1 MILCMNKYEYF
12 KYFILTNKVIL
23 GYTIDNNYYLGDI
36 VMSEISENRPVI
48 NNDLVETMSQRLIDE
63 RSLMSLADF
72 FKLFSDESRL
82 KILYLLT
89 MNEMCVSDIAATLG
103 MNQST
108 VSHQLKT
115 LRNSRI
121 VKYRREAKVVYYS
134 LDDDHIGQIL
144 LQGMLHVSD
153 FE

>member
-1 MILCMNKYEYF
+1 
-12 KYFILTNKVIL
+12 
-23 GYTIDNNYYLGDI
+23 
-36 VMSEISENRPVI
+36 MSENSKPII
-48 NNDLVETMSQRLIDE
+48 NNELVETMSQKLIDE
-63 RSLMSLADF
+63 RSLMSLSDF

-89 MNEMCVSDIAATLG
+89 MNEMCVSDIAATLN

-121 VKYRREAKVVYYS
+121 VKYRREAKIVYYS
-134 LDDDHIGQIL
+134 LDDDHIGQII
-144 LQGMLHVSD
+144 LQGLLHISD
-153 FE
+153 FD

>member
-1 MILCMNKYEYF
+1 
-12 KYFILTNKVIL
+12 
-23 GYTIDNNYYLGDI
+23 
-36 VMSEISENRPVI
+36 MSENSKPIINSE
-48 NNDLVETMSQRLIDE
+48 LVEAMSQKLIDE
-63 RSLMSLADF
+63 RSLMSLSDF

-89 MNEMCVSDIAATLG
+89 MNEMCVSDIAATLN

-134 LDDDHIGQIL
+134 LDDDHIGQII
-144 LQGMLHVSD
+144 LQGLLHISD
-153 FE
+153 FD

>member
-1 MILCMNKYEYF
+1 
-12 KYFILTNKVIL
+12 
-23 GYTIDNNYYLGDI
+23 
-36 VMSEISENRPVI
+36 MSEISENRPII
-48 NNDLVETMSQRLIDE
+48 NTKLVETMSQRLIDE

-89 MNEMCVSDIAATLG
+89 MNEMCVSDIAATLN

-121 VKYRREAKVVYYS
+121 VKYRREAKIVYYS

>member
-1 MILCMNKYEYF
+1 MN
-12 KYFILTNKVIL
+12 
-23 GYTIDNNYYLGDI
+23 
-36 VMSEISENRPVI
+36 EISENRPVI

-63 RSLMSLADF
+63 KSLMNLADF

-89 MNEMCVSDIAATLG
+89 MNEMCVSDIAATLD

-108 VSHQLKT
+108 VSHQLKI

-121 VKYRREAKVVYYS
+121 VKYRRDAKVVYYS
-134 LDDDHIGQIL
+134 LDDDHIGQII
-144 LQGMLHVSD
+144 LQGMLHVGD

>member
-1 MILCMNKYEYF
+1 
-12 KYFILTNKVIL
+12 
-23 GYTIDNNYYLGDI
+23 
-36 VMSEISENRPVI
+36 MSEDLENKHVI
-48 NNDLVETMSQRLIDE
+48 NEDLVNTMAQKLIDE
-63 RSLMSLADF
+63 RSLMSLSDF

-89 MNEMCVSDIAATLG
+89 MNEMCVSDIAATLN

-121 VKYRREAKVVYYS
+121 VKYRREAKIVYYS

-144 LQGMLHVSD
+144 LQGMLHISD